1 MKPKETVCFNIKY
14 SWHAISRMYNERAS
28 KYGTTAAVGFI
39 LLNIDPEKGTAAT
52 QIGPALGMEA
62 TSLSRVFNSMEKEG
76 LIERRN
82 DNIDKRKVTILL
94 TKLGKEKRQ
103 IAKDFVLDFNTK
115 IREQIPESKLNTFFE
130 VLHDIQGIIEN
141 KNTSLT

>member
-39 LLNIDPEKGTAAT
+39 LLNIDAEKGTAAT

-62 TSLSRVFNSMEKEG
+62 TSLSRVFNDMEKEG

-82 DNIDKRKVTILL
+82 DITDKRQLHIFL
-94 TKLGKEKRQ
+94 TTVGK
-103 IAKDFVLDFNTK
+103 
-115 IREQIPESKLNTFFE
+115 
-130 VLHDIQGIIEN
+130 
-141 KNTSLT
+141 

>member
-39 LLNIDPEKGTAAT
+39 LLNIDVEKGTAAT
-52 QIGPALGMEA
+52 HIGPALGMEA
-62 TSLSRVFNSMEKEG
+62 TSLSRVFNTMEQDG
-76 LIERRN
+76 FIQRRN
-82 DNIDKRKVTILL
+82 DSSDKRKVTIFL
-94 TKLGKEKRQ
+94 TELGKEKRQ
-103 IAKDFVLDFNTK
+103 IAKDFVLDFNNK
-115 IREQIPESKLNTFFE
+115 VRQQIPESKLDTFFE
-130 VLHDIQGIIEN
+130 VLHEIQSIIDN

>member
-39 LLNIDPEKGTAAT
+39 LLNIDEKGTAAT

-62 TSLSRVFNSMEKEG
+62 TSLSRVFNTMEQDG

-82 DNIDKRKVTILL
+82 DNIDKRKVTIFL

-103 IAKDFVLDFNTK
+103 IAKDFVLDFNNK
-115 IREQIPESKLNTFFE
+115 VREQIPESKLNTFFE
-130 VLHDIQGIIEN
+130 VLHEIQTIIEN

>member
-62 TSLSRVFNSMEKEG
+62 TSLSRVFNTMEQDG

-82 DNIDKRKVTILL
+82 DNTDKRKVTIFL
-94 TKLGKEKRQ
+94 TTLGKEKRQ
-103 IAKDFVLDFNTK
+103 IAKDFVLDFNNK
-115 IREQIPESKLNTFFE
+115 VREQIPESKLNTFFE
-130 VLHDIQGIIEN
+130 VLHEIQSIIEN

>member
-1 MKPKETVCFNIKY
+1 
-14 SWHAISRMYNERAS
+14 MYNERAS

-39 LLNIDPEKGTAAT
+39 LLNIDVEKGTSAT

-62 TSLSRVFNSMEKEG
+62 TSLSRVFNTMEQDG

-82 DNIDKRKVTILL
+82 DTIDKRKVTIFL
-94 TKLGKEKRQ
+94 TKLGNEKRQ
-103 IAKDFVLDFNTK
+103 IAKGFVLDFNSK
-115 IREQIPESKLNTFFE
+115 VREQIPESKLDTFFE
-130 VLHDIQGIIEN
+130 VLHEIQTIIEN

>member
-28 KYGTTAAVGFI
+28 KYGSTAAVGFI
-39 LLNIDPEKGTAAT
+39 LLNIDVEKGTPAT
-52 QIGPALGMEA
+52 HIGPALGMEA
-62 TSLSRVFNSMEKEG
+62 TSLSRVFNAMEQDG

-82 DNIDKRKVTILL
+82 DNTDKRKVTIFL
-94 TKLGKEKRQ
+94 TALGKEKRQ
-103 IAKDFVLDFNTK
+103 LAKDFVLDFNNRV
-115 IREQIPESKLNTFFE
+115 REQIPESKLNMFFE
-130 VLHDIQGIIEN
+130 VLHEIQTIIEN

>member
-76 LIERRN
+76 LIERKN
-82 DNIDKRKVTILL
+82 DNTDKRKVTIFL
-94 TKLGKEKRQ
+94 TKLGREKRT
-103 IAKDFVLDFNTK
+103 IARDFVLDFNARV
-115 IREQIPESKLNTFFE
+115 REKIPETKLNTFFD
-130 VLHDIQGIIEN
+130 VLHEIQTIIDN